1 MLPLLSIIDIPCIEN
16 PVYLILY
23 FILFA
28 YTFVCCAI
36 LTEDYFVP
44 ALEKI
49 AKQWGISPDVAGA
62 TLMAVGSSAP
72 EISVNIL
79 DTIFGEADLGLDSVI
94 GSSLFNICVITAAS
108 AFAAPSALV
117 ISPRPFMRDFCFY
130 LAAVSLLYVFLIDY
144 TIYWYEAATLLG
156 LYGCYIIFLMNNDYL
171 LNTLCCCA
179 KREKLDDKLEPLTM
193 DKMDDD
199 VYYSPMAA
207 PTPAEEH
214 SGRLAP
220 TPASF
225 ETPEPL
231 GEQDVVKSQPK
242 RTPAH
247 IKLWAPRDVKEWWVR
262 SLPVGCQ
269 QYWYI
274 IDECELDGTD
284 LLALDYVSLQQYGV
298 KKIHIMKIL
307 RQINQMK
314 SAMKQRNIVVEEDIL
329 KEHHTDQDSESHHEH
344 GGLIH
349 TFLLPVE
356 SMFFHTIP
364 TENPYACFAVSCCW
378 IMVISY
384 VLIQLTKL
392 SGCAMN
398 FSLTIMGIIFLAGGT
413 SIPDMLCSISVSKQG
428 KGDMAISNIS
438 GSNISNLLI
447 GLGLPWTI
455 STVIEQEPHDVETK
469 NLVLFVGFL
478 TVCLFTSLFAFILS
492 GFKLGRPLGIFLLL
506 MYAVFVAFTI
516 FVIDDLE

>member
-1 MLPLLSIIDIPCIEN
+1 MLPLFSIIDIPCIEN
-16 PVYLILY
+16 PLYLILY
-23 FILFA
+23 FILFT

-44 ALEKI
+44 ALETL
-49 AKQWGISPDVAGA
+49 AKRWGISPDVAGA

-94 GSSLFNICVITAAS
+94 GSALFNICIITSAS
-108 AFAAPSALV
+108 AFSAPSAL
-117 ISPRPFMRDFCFY
+117 ILSPRPFMRDFCFY
-130 LAAVSLLYVFLIDY
+130 LAAVCLLYVFLIDY
-144 TIYWYEAATLLG
+144 VIYWYEASLLLG
-156 LYGCYIIFLMNNDYL
+156 LYILYIIFLMNNDYL
-171 LNTLCCCA
+171 LDTLCCCA

-199 VYYSPMAA
+199 AYYSPMAA

-225 ETPEPL
+225 EIPEPL
-231 GEQDVVKSQPK
+231 GDQDVVKSEPK

-247 IKLWAPRDVKEWWVR
+247 IKLWAPRDVKQWWVR

-269 QYWYI
+269 QYGYI
-274 IDECELDGTD
+274 IDECELDGQD
-284 LLALDYVSLQQYGV
+284 LLALDYTSLQQYGV

-314 SAMKQRNIVVEEDIL
+314 GSMKHKNIVVEHDIL
-329 KEHHTDQDSESHHEH
+329 KEHDSESHHEHEH

-349 TFLLPVE
+349 TLLLPVE
-356 SMFFHTIP
+356 SMFSATIP
-364 TENPYACFAVSCCW
+364 TANPYACFAVSCCW

-384 VLIQLTKL
+384 ILIQLTKL
-392 SGCAMN
+392 SGCSLN
-398 FSLTIMGIIFLAGGT
+398 ISLTIMGIIFLAGGT
-413 SIPDMLCSISVSKQG
+413 SIPDMLCSIAVSKQG

-455 STVIEQEPHDVETK
+455 STILEQEPHEVETK

-478 TVCLFTSLFAFILS
+478 SVSLFTSLFGFILS
-492 GFKLGRPLGIFLLL
+492 GFKLGRPLGTFLLL

-516 FVIDDLE
+516 FVIDELE